1 MNDAPTSGTILV
13 VDDIEDNRY
22 TLIRRLR
29 RQGHEKLLEAENGR
43 EALRILEREPVD
55 LLLLD
60 IMMPEMNGYEV
71 LERVKADETLRHV
84 PVIMI
89 SALDEMESVVR
100 CIRLG
105 AEDYLPKPFNAT
117 LLKARVEASL
127 ERKRLRDNE
136 VAHLAQIEAEGAR
149 SDELLHAILP
159 SGAVT
164 ELKETDRVEPRR
176 HDDVAVLFCDIV
188 GFTSYCDRNTPE
200 RVVDELQSLVAR
212 FESLIEDHGMEKI
225 KTVGDAFLATAGLL
239 RANESP
245 VEAAIRCGLAM
256 TAAAREM
263 EPHWDVRVGL
273 HVGPVVAGIVGSRQ
287 FLFDLWGDTVNLA
300 ARVTDAA
307 TAGGLCL
314 SEDAWRRVEG
324 DFAAEPRG
332 LVDIKGK
339 GPIALFEI
347 PAG

>member
-1 MNDAPTSGTILV
+1 MNDSGPLILI

-22 TLIRRLR
+22 TLTRRLR
-29 RQGHEKLLEAENGR
+29 RQGYDNLVEAGNGR
-43 EALRILEREPVD
+43 EALEILDQRPVD

-60 IMMPEMNGYEV
+60 IMMPEIDGYEV
-71 LERVKADETLRHV
+71 LERVKADDALRHV

-100 CIRLG
+100 CIKLG

-136 VAHLAQIEAEGAR
+136 VAHLAEIERAR
-149 SDELLHAILP
+149 SRADELLHAILP
-159 SGAVT
+159 AGAVA
-164 ELKETDRVEPRR
+164 ELKATDRVEPRR
-176 HDDVAVLFCDIV
+176 HDDVVVLFCDIV
-188 GFTSYCDRNTPE
+188 GFTSYCDHNTPE
-200 RVVDELQSLVAR
+200 RVVTELQELVAR
-212 FESLIEDHGMEKI
+212 FEILVDGHGMEKI

-239 RANESP
+239 REVESP
-245 VEAAIRCGLAM
+245 VEAAVRCGLAM
-256 TAAAREM
+256 TAAAREV

-300 ARVTDAA
+300 ARITEEAS
-307 TAGGLCL
+307 AGGLCL
-314 SEDAWRRVEG
+314 SEQAWRRLDGAFEARARGEVE
-324 DFAAEPRG
+324 
-332 LVDIKGK
+332 IKGK
-339 GPIALFEI
+339 GPVALFEI
-347 PAG
+347 SGG